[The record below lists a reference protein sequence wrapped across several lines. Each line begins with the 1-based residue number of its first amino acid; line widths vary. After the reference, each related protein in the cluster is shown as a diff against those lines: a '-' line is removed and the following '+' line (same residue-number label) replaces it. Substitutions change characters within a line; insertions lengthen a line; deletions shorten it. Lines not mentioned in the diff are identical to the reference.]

1 MLFQIVSSGMIDL
14 APLFYVS
21 RAMEWSFLILIYGLL
36 LAIPTLFK
44 EPIGVDLL
52 IILLLLRGPLTT

>member
-1 MLFQIVSSGMIDL
+1 MIDL